1 MNQSGHILS
10 KEADLTLFGS
20 VQNVHGNMT
29 KSILDGNT
37 SLHDTGME
45 QSPTSPRMPPVLKV
59 PIVMAV
65 ILSLAYL
72 VVFLLAV
79 VNNSLVVSVI
89 CRNPQ
94 MRNVTNFF
102 LANLA
107 VADITVSFLVLPI
120 TLLSNLFT
128 GKRKSFNSLT
138 KQFFVVIKTT
148 TPFNGSLHVS
158 FMLKE
163 TLFMDLVSSASSKI
177 EASLEPR
184 TNKKKARNMDQD

>member
-1 MNQSGHILS
+1 MNDTGVYYSMGNDIPY
-10 KEADLTLFGS
+10 ADSLRESL
-20 VQNVHGNMT
+20 GNMSKLT
-29 KSILDGNT
+29 EGGNSSIDGDLGTEANAVR
-37 SLHDTGME
+37 L
-45 QSPTSPRMPPVLKV
+45 PPLLKV
-59 PIVMAV
+59 PVVMAV

-72 VVFLLAV
+72 VVFVLAV

-128 GKRKSFNSLT
+128 GK
-138 KQFFVVIKTT
+138 
-148 TPFNGSLHVS
+148 
-158 FMLKE
+158 
-163 TLFMDLVSSASSKI
+163 
-177 EASLEPR
+177 
-184 TNKKKARNMDQD
+184 

>member
-1 MNQSGHILS
+1 MLKSTRTSWNRTNNRRQQRNIKDSFDNLKGIMNGTDNYYSMENHLPYS
-10 KEADLTLFGS
+10 DS
-20 VQNVHGNMT
+20 VRNLAGNMT
-29 KSILDGNT
+29 KSTEGENSSMGGDDGEEVNAVR
-37 SLHDTGME
+37 L
-45 QSPTSPRMPPVLKV
+45 PPLLKV
-59 PIVMAV
+59 PVVMAV

-72 VVFLLAV
+72 VVFVLAV

-128 GKRKSFNSLT
+128 GKIQFRSLG
-138 KQFFVVIKTT
+138 K
-148 TPFNGSLHVS
+148 
-158 FMLKE
+158 M
-163 TLFMDLVSSASSKI
+163 
-177 EASLEPR
+177 
-184 TNKKKARNMDQD
+184 